1 MSACQVKM
9 AVWGFTTLSG
19 GLSPKRD
26 LNHQDLLYELELFC
40 EVSGTRFLHVD
51 IAETRRWEDHAT
63 SQVPYLTDCGI
74 GFTTN
79 CEDLCKSFED
89 WSTDHV
95 FDNVLSWDFSTWL
108 AEWSVD
114 TLR

>member
-1 MSACQVKM
+1 MNWNFSVKYPVQDSSMSTLQKP
-9 AVWGFTTLSG
+9 AVGKIMQL
-19 GLSPKRD
+19 PKC
-26 LNHQDLLYELELFC
+26 H
-40 EVSGTRFLHVD
+40 
-51 IAETRRWEDHAT
+51 
-63 SQVPYLTDCGI
+63 PYLTGCGI

-95 FDNVLSWDFSTWL
+95 FDNVLSWDLSTWL